1 MIRKLISRLCV
12 ENVKASGMF
21 CLVWTCFGHGWTWLH
36 MFLVWFF
43 RQSEG
48 KLVGLRGR
56 RIRGVWDM
64 VEIIRL
70 IMLSLRNDW
79 GSTSSGIED

>member
-1 MIRKLISRLCV
+1 
-12 ENVKASGMF
+12 MF
-21 CLVWTCFGHGWTWLH
+21 WTWLDMVIVGLD

-56 RIRGVWDM
+56 RIRGGVGV

-70 IMLSLRNDW
+70 IMLLLRNDW